1 MREETKERADS
12 YGMLQINRISGNGNA
27 VLFGSS
33 ITHNETIRLSIHPG
47 TVTRTLNHDWYYA
60 EGKAFIEVEMSQAQ
74 FAEAITSMN
83 MGSGV
88 PVTIRRLNG
97 KGVEHEGFVN
107 KRVQFEQ
114 EFRERMEKL
123 EQSLR
128 HLTEES
134 EDLLRN
140 KKSLNKG
147 DRESILSE
155 LNRLKMEIS
164 SNIPFMMSSYNE
176 QLDKTSKEA
185 KAEIEAFT
193 INKINQLGLTKLQ
206 ELQALDNPDETP
218 VEKITHKNQRS
229 E

>member
-60 EGKAFIEVEMSQAQ
+60 EGKPFIEVEMSQAQ

-97 KGVEHEGFVN
+97 KGVEHEGFIN

-123 EQSLR
+123 EKSLR

-134 EDLLRN
+134 EELLRN

-147 DRESILSE
+147 DRESILNE

-193 INKINQLGLTKLQ
+193 INKINQLGITKLQ
-206 ELQALDNPDETP
+206 ELQALDNTDETP
-218 VEKITHKNQRS
+218 VEKITYESQRS
-229 E
+229 D